1 MHTAEKLCNSN
12 SSASQKM
19 SPSLND
25 LFNTTPVFDAP
36 SGKIQIGN
44 VTNSVKVAR
53 ALNLQEAGAQEEQML
68 TYESAIRSLES
79 KCQMLQEDLEQMEKR
94 HKEETTSLRSAV
106 RELNAEN
113 EELANDVQELLQET
127 DELQQTL
134 QQVVRANLS
143 TKESSD
149 RLLQERDSLLEQL
162 ENAKYSARKEDP
174 QEVHHWKST
183 MNRKLKLLT
192 EDKAALEN
200 ALSLASAEKDALSD
214 EYATLFTEF
223 NLLKEDLR
231 EKEAT
236 IKILQ
241 SAQQH
246 TTSRNSDGS
255 AIHYEVGKAFIGG
268 AVNTLMSSHR
278 RGSFGSE
285 GCDDHRRNF
294 IGTFVNKVLPKRGSA
309 PLSDGQGKSGA
320 SALPSK
326 RLTIPTRSISLVA
339 DKKTLDDL
347 KPKKMNDL
355 MSSSC
360 PSILPLQYDGSIIS
374 QEKSSTNETGFVDA
388 HFSEQCKILQRKPK
402 KINPFHVQ
410 LKSDTMVS
418 PPATVNGPEIQCH
431 PIKGGNLLPSTH
443 VNIKDGEDDDESQD
457 SSCDSELIV
466 GFRPRVRE

>member
-1 MHTAEKLCNSN
+1 
-12 SSASQKM
+12 M

-25 LFNTTPVFDAP
+25 IFNTTPVFDAP

-44 VTNSVKVAR
+44 VANSVKVAR

-79 KCQMLQEDLEQMEKR
+79 KCQMLQENLEQMEKR
-94 HKEETTSLRSAV
+94 YKEETTSLRLAV

-149 RLLQERDSLLEQL
+149 RLRQERDSLLEQL
-162 ENAKYSARKEDP
+162 ENTKYSSRKEDP

-183 MNRKLKLLT
+183 MQRKLKLLT

-200 ALSLASAEKDALSD
+200 ALSLANAEKDALSD

-236 IKILQ
+236 VKILQ
-241 SAQQH
+241 SAQQRN
-246 TTSRNSDGS
+246 TSRHCDGS
-255 AIHYEVGKAFIGG
+255 AIHYDVGKAFIGG
-268 AVNTLMSSHR
+268 AVNTLMSTRR
-278 RGSFGSE
+278 RGSVGSE
-285 GCDDHRRNF
+285 SSDDHRRNF
-294 IGTFVNKVLPKRGSA
+294 IGSFVSKVLPKRGSA
-309 PLSDGQGKSGA
+309 PLSAGQGKSGA
-320 SALPSK
+320 SALPSN
-326 RLTIPTRSISLVA
+326 RLTTPTRSVSMVA

-347 KPKKMNDL
+347 NLKKRNDL

-360 PSILPLQYDGSIIS
+360 PSILPLQYGKSIIP
-374 QEKSSTNETGFVDA
+374 QGKSSISEKGIVDA
-388 HFSEQCKILQRKPK
+388 HFSEQRKILQSKPK
-402 KINPFHVQ
+402 KVNPFHVQ
-410 LKSDTMVS
+410 VRSDTMVS
-418 PPATVNGPEIQCH
+418 PPATMNEPAIQCH

-443 VNIKDGEDDDESQD
+443 VNIKEGEDDDESQD
-457 SSCDSELIV
+457 SSCDSALIV